1 MKHILERKEW
11 IRINES
17 FFKEGSPYAKHKDK
31 AMQIMDK
38 LVNEKGYSVKLAA
51 ALAGNMF
58 KESGFNPA
66 IESPGGTYVGL
77 VQWGGGRKDK
87 LKKKPNWK
95 SLDTQI
101 NFIEEELNGSYSK
114 VKAAIEAAPT
124 VEAAA
129 EIVGRKYEV
138 CADPTS
144 EKRIQG
150 AKEIHDMYSEELLKM
165 TAFPGPD
172 FSADD
177 NLELPVDQPI
187 VQP

>member
-1 MKHILERKEW
+1 MRHILERKEW
-11 IRINES
+11 ILLNES
-17 FFKEGSPYAKHKDK
+17 FFGEGAPFAKHKDK

-77 VQWGGGRKDK
+77 VQWGGGRKAK
-87 LKKKPNWK
+87 LKSKPNWK
-95 SLDTQI
+95 TVDAQI
-101 NFIEEELNGSYSK
+101 DFIDEELSGAYSK

-129 EIVGRKYEV
+129 ETVGRKYEV

-144 EKRIQG
+144 EKRIKG
-150 AKEIHDMYSEELLKM
+150 AREIHDMYSDELLKM
-165 TAFPGPD
+165 TAFPGID
-172 FSADD
+172 HSADD
-177 NLELPVDQPI
+177 LLEEPPAQI
-187 VQP
+187 

>member
-1 MKHILERKEW
+1 MRHILERKEW
-11 IRINES
+11 IQINES
-17 FFKEGSPYAKHKDK
+17 FFSEGAPFAKHKDK

-77 VQWGGGRKDK
+77 IQWGGGRKAK
-87 LKKKPNWK
+87 LKGKPNWK
-95 SLDTQI
+95 TVDAQI
-101 NFIEEELNGSYSK
+101 DFIDEELSGAYSK
-114 VKAAIEAAPT
+114 VKAAIEASPT

-129 EIVGRKYEV
+129 EAVGRKYEV

-144 EKRIQG
+144 EKRIKG
-150 AKEIHDMYSEELLKM
+150 AKEIHDMYLEELKNM

-172 FSADD
+172 YSADAQ
-177 NLELPVDQPI
+177 LEEPPAQI
-187 VQP
+187 